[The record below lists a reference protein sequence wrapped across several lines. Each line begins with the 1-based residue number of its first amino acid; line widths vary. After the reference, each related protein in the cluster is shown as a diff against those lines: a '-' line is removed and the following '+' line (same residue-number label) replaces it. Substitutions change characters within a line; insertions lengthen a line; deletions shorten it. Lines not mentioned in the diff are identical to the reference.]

1 MVNFLIINKSNNN
14 IAFDGLYFV
23 PISKKGRNIKKV
35 FNATFSC
42 IVPFIGGEKVVKV
55 QSHIVFSVL
64 LQFKDSDY
72 PFDILKLFIFQS
84 NSNVFKINRSGTAY
98 PSGAPVFILFLT

>member
-1 MVNFLIINKSNNN
+1 MVFILSQ
-14 IAFDGLYFV
+14 FQ
-23 PISKKGRNIKKV
+23 KKGRNIKKV

-42 IVPFIGGEKVVKV
+42 IVPITFIGGEKVVKV

-72 PFDILKLFIFQS
+72 PFGILKLFIFQS
-84 NSNVFKINRSGTAY
+84 NSGT
-98 PSGAPVFILFLT
+98 